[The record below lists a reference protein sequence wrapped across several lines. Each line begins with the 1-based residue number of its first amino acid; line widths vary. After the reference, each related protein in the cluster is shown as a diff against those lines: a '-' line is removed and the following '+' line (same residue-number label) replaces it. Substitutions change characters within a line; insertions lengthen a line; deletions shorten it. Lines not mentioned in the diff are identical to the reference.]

1 MQISVKSNIRE
12 VTGRLHFIN
21 KKAIKTATR
30 NTLND
35 VAKQVTRQNVPG
47 GLREETSNTFV
58 KKSGAK
64 GATNHTRTGFFY
76 TRANKQNLTAFV
88 FWDQKRG
95 DYMNTQT
102 YGGTRKPNSRYI
114 VVPHKENGTRLMDAH
129 GNVRWGK
136 YSEMKRNKTK
146 FFEGKPLGF
155 PNAKVGLWER
165 YPTSGGKRSQ
175 KIRQIAAYKE
185 RTTHRPL
192 FDFEPT
198 VRSYVRDRQR
208 GFNPQFTRNLHLSMR
223 RYR

>member
-35 VAKQVTRQNVPG
+35 LAKQVTRQNVPG
-47 GLREETSNTFV
+47 GLRQETSNTFV

-114 VVPHKENGTRLMDAH
+114 VVPHKKNGGKLTDPH
-129 GNVRWGK
+129 GNIQWAK
-136 YSEMKRNKTK
+136 YGAMKRDKTK
-146 FFEGKPLGF
+146 FFEGKPTGF
-155 PNAKVGLWER
+155 PNAKLGLWER

-175 KIRQIAAYKE
+175 KIRQIAAFKE
-185 RTTHRPL
+185 QTTHRPL

-198 VRSYVRDRQR
+198 VRSYVKDRQR
-208 GFNPQFTRNLHLSMR
+208 GFNPQFTRNLRLSMR

>member
-35 VAKQVTRQNVPG
+35 LAKQVTWHNVPG
-47 GLREETSNTFV
+47 GLRQETSNTFT

-114 VVPHKENGTRLMDAH
+114 VVPHKKNGGKLTDAH

-136 YSEMKRNKTK
+136 YSAMKRDKGK
-146 FFEGKPLGF
+146 FFEGKPSGW
-155 PNAKVGLWER
+155 PNASVGLWER
-165 YPTSGGKRSQ
+165 YPTSGGKRSK
-175 KIRQIAAYKE
+175 KIRQIASYEE

-198 VRSYVRDRQR
+198 VRSYVADRTR
-208 GFNPQFTRNLHLSMR
+208 GFTPQFTKNLRLSMR